1 MWWVDFG
8 VMEWGVMCAA
18 ATAAVGVIGSCV
30 VFFFNSLSRVRKLEV
45 ENIYYKKLSMDVSM
59 DVEHGGCCTCI

>member
-1 MWWVDFG
+1 
-8 VMEWGVMCAA
+8 MCAA

-30 VFFFNSLSRVRKLEV
+30 VFFFNYLSRVRKLEV
-45 ENIYYKKLSMDVSM
+45 ENIYYKKLSMDMDVSM